1 MNQQKDNGNYVE
13 SIFFSLLFFVNADK
27 NYVHHH
33 FKITANQRSLTV
45 TSFVIAEKFR
55 RMVNMTA

>member
-33 FKITANQRSLTV
+33 LK
-45 TSFVIAEKFR
+45 
-55 RMVNMTA
+55 